1 VAGEVRTVAEISAH
15 KEYERPLVVDYGS
28 LVDLTAANGLSDTTD
43 FNGFVLNSDGSN
55 PI

>member
-1 VAGEVRTVAEISAH
+1 MADTSAH
-15 KEYERPLVVDYGS
+15 KDYERPFVVDYGS
-28 LVDLTAANGLSDTTD
+28 LVDLTAANGLTDQTD